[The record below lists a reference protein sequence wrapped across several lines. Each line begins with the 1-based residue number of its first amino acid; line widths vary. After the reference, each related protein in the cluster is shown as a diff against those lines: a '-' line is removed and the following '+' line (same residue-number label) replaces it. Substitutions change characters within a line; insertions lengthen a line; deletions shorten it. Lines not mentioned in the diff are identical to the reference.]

1 MSTIPQPE
9 VVQAEGV
16 AVSAEYLGPAAA
28 EAASPED
35 QGEEADKHALLD
47 PTWIMK
53 TKSTKRKL
61 TSSVWEHCLE
71 LTDQCPM
78 KDKGFTHVCILPLGG
93 DGGCCNTFL
102 KLGKNASTG
111 KFITTRGSTH
121 FRVAHGADCQAGIEA
136 VTRHEE
142 NDVEIEGK
150 MRSAG
155 TPLGKFMLS
164 KDDLALTA
172 MARWFI
178 YSSSQVRKSEFES
191 PLFKEMARAIG
202 TKDTP
207 IIGKASLELFI
218 KAEFKIFQKY
228 LRKLVELAR
237 ETALGNPF
245 AQWLHDGATL
255 KDHLKYQA
263 IGIQLVDPLWRGN
276 HTIALALVCVP
287 CLCPMAAPAAAQPA
301 PAAAQPAPANPC
313 DRRCSSGTNDTV
325 AELLANLAMSRLGV
339 PLTTLGTAMRSDRAA
354 QGPALRT
361 AHSNATGV
369 SAGL

>member
-9 VVQAEGV
+9 VVQAESV

-28 EAASPED
+28 EAANPED

-78 KDKGFTHVCILPLGG
+78 KGKGFTHVCILPLGG

-142 NDVEIEGK
+142 NEVEIEGK

-263 IGIQLVDPLWRGN
+263 IGMQLVDPLWRGN
-276 HTIALALVCVP
+276 HTVALALVCVP
-287 CLCPMAAPAAAQPA
+287 RYAQWLPLPLLSLPLLLLSLPLPTRATGAAPAAPTT
-301 PAAAQPAPANPC
+301 PSP
-313 DRRCSSGTNDTV
+313 SS
-325 AELLANLAMSRLGV
+325 SR
-339 PLTTLGTAMRSDRAA
+339 A
-354 QGPALRT
+354 
-361 AHSNATGV
+361 
-369 SAGL
+369 